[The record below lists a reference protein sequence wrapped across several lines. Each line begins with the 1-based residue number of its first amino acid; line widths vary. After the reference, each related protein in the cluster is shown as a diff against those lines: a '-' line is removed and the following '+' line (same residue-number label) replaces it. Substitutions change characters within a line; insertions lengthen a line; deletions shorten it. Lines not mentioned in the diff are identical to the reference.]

1 MADGLAEIG
10 DSYGSPSQKILTFTS
25 NNNLINKI
33 MMRFYFLLLLLA
45 AGMAGPATYAQ
56 QYNTRGIL
64 CGDDRVLI
72 LEYNPYTYRADT
84 TWSWHAAE
92 TKGLPSDYLRRLRT
106 MDEVKPSSTGDS
118 LLLTSSSGAVL
129 LLDRHTKEA
138 LFYAACPNAHSAEFL
153 PNNRIAVA
161 NSVAEGGNSLEIYDL
176 SMPEKV
182 LFKDTLH
189 SGHGVVWIESRQQ
202 LFALGYQELKVYS
215 LSDWDSN
222 QPKLSLDAVHTIPDR
237 SGHDLSW
244 VNDNKLLLTTHHS
257 VFEFDIDAGSFAEYT
272 PLKGVE
278 HVKSVNYDER
288 TGQLLY
294 TKGETSWWTHNVYHL
309 NPDVTIHVPGVR
321 IYKARFF

>member
-1 MADGLAEIG
+1 M
-10 DSYGSPSQKILTFTS
+10 T
-25 NNNLINKI
+25 
-33 MMRFYFLLLLLA
+33 RFSFLLLALW
-45 AGMAGPATYAQ
+45 AGMAGHVAYAQ
-56 QYNTRGIL
+56 DYNTRGIL

-72 LEYNPYTYRADT
+72 LEYNPYAGQADT
-84 TWSWHAAE
+84 IWSWQASE
-92 TKGLPSDYLRRLRT
+92 TKGLPPEYLRRLRS
-106 MDEVKPSSTGDS
+106 MDEVKPSVTGDS

-129 LLDRHTKEA
+129 LLDRRTKEA
-138 LFYAACPNAHSAEFL
+138 LFYATCPNAHSAEFL

-161 NSVAEGGNSLEIYDL
+161 NSITEGGNSLEIYDL

-182 LFKDTLH
+182 LFKDSLY

-202 LFALGYQELKVYS
+202 LFALGYQELNVYS
-215 LSDWDSN
+215 LEDWDSS
-222 QPKLSLDAVHTIPDR
+222 QPKLKLDAVHTIPDE

-257 VFEFDIDAGSFAEYT
+257 VFEFDIDAGSFAEYA

-294 TKGETSWWTHNVYHL
+294 TKAEINWWTHNIYHR
-309 NPDVTIHVPGVR
+309 NPDVVIEIPGIRV
-321 IYKARFF
+321 YKARFF

>member
-1 MADGLAEIG
+1 MGKQGVSTQLIR
-10 DSYGSPSQKILTFTS
+10 IFTS
-25 NNNLINKI
+25 NDNPLNRTT
-33 MMRFYFLLLLLA
+33 MRLYFLLLLLG
-45 AGMAGPATYAQ
+45 AGMAGSAAHAQ
-56 QYNTRGIL
+56 QYNTRGVL

-72 LEYNPYTYRADT
+72 LEYNPYTYQADT
-84 TWSWHAAE
+84 TWSWRAAE
-92 TKGLPSDYLRRLRT
+92 TKGLPSDYLRRLRS
-106 MDEVKPSSTGDS
+106 MDEVKPSVTGDS

-129 LLDRHTKEA
+129 MLDRRTKEA
-138 LFYAACPNAHSAEFL
+138 LFYATCPNAHSAEFL

-176 SMPEKV
+176 AMSEKV
-182 LFKDTLH
+182 LFKDTLY

-215 LSDWDSN
+215 LQDWDSN
-222 QPKLSLDAVHTIPDR
+222 QPQLKLDAVYTIPDE

-257 VFEFDIDAGSFAEYT
+257 VFEFDIDRGSFAEYA

-278 HVKSVNYDER
+278 DVKSVNYDER

-294 TKGETSWWTHNVYHL
+294 TKGEISWWTHNIYHR
-309 NPDVTIHVPGVR
+309 NPDVTIHVPGIRV
-321 IYKARFF
+321 YKARFF